1 MAFKGTDVQYIGP
14 VYVDWTKKFKEG
26 FDLTAVKS
34 YLTEKNQQWIFNL
47 IIGSCEYK
55 KNKK

>member
-14 VYVDWTKKFKEG
+14 VYVDWTKKFKDG

-34 YLTEKNQQWIFNL
+34 YLTEKNQR
-47 IIGSCEYK
+47 
-55 KNKK
+55 NKFRTMVERVVPH